1 MALNLAT
8 DTAQLPSAPSSP
20 PRRTDRVAFLYLLPV
35 IISAIALIILPF
47 LYTTYFAFTNYSF
60 LRVND
65 YRWVGLQNFRDA
77 VSVANGF
84 LPVLG
89 WTATWMLLS
98 TIFNVGSGVILAM
111 MLNHPRL
118 KERNVYRTLLVIP
131 WALPFI
137 LTVQIWA
144 GIFNTQGPLNLI
156 LGEVGVSRIRW
167 LQEVTP
173 ARTALLLT
181 NLWLSYPFFMTVS
194 LAALQAIPRDLYE
207 VADLDGA
214 GGWARFRYITLPFM
228 LAAITPLIITQLAFQ
243 FGNSGVII
251 LLTNGN
257 PIGFQGAQFGQT
269 DTLASYAYKL
279 VYSLR
284 LYGLAAAYGIVMFIV
299 VATFTIINSMVT
311 GAFNEKES

>member
-1 MALNLAT
+1 L
-8 DTAQLPSAPSSP
+8 
-20 PRRTDRVAFLYLLPV
+20 V
-35 IISAIALIILPF
+35 ILPF
-47 LYTTYFAFTNYSF
+47 LYSTYFAFTNYSF
-60 LRVND
+60 LRVNN
-65 YRWVGLQNFRDA
+65 YRWVGLQNFREA
-77 VSVANGF
+77 LSVANGF

-89 WTATWMLLS
+89 WTAAWMVLS
-98 TIFNVGSGVILAM
+98 TIFNVGSGIVLAM

-118 KERNVYRTLLVIP
+118 TERNVYRTLLIIP

-137 LTVQIWA
+137 LTVQVWA

-156 LGEVGVSRIRW
+156 LGEVGISRIRW
-167 LQEVTP
+167 LQDVTP
-173 ARTALLLT
+173 ARAALLIT

-251 LLTNGN
+251 LLTDGK
-257 PIGFQGAQFGQT
+257 PLGFQGAQYGLT

-284 LYGLAAAYGIVMFIV
+284 LYGLAAAYGIVMFVV
-299 VATFTIINSMVT
+299 VATFTIINSVVT
-311 GAFNEKES
+311 GAFSEKEA